1 MQVKNGMSKLILVT
15 GSSRGI
21 GATSAIR
28 LASEGYDVC
37 VNYIHDA
44 AAAQEVVKQIQLTGR
59 KALAVQADVS
69 KEEQVQMLFERMDDC
84 FGAVYGLVNNAGILF
99 KQMRVEEMS
108 AERIN
113 AVLTTNVTSCF
124 LCAREA
130 IKRMSF
136 NRGGAGGVI
145 VNISSAAARIG
156 SAGEYVDYA
165 ASKGAIDTMTIGLA
179 KEVAEQGIRVN
190 AVRPGFI
197 YTDMHRDG
205 GEPGRVDRLK
215 DSLPMKRGGTANEV
229 AAAVS
234 WLISEESSYTTGSFI
249 DVSGGR

>member
-1 MQVKNGMSKLILVT
+1 MSKMVLVT

-21 GATSAIR
+21 GAASAIR
-28 LASEGYDVC
+28 LALEGYDIC
-37 VNYIHDA
+37 VNYVHNA
-44 AAAQEVVKQIQLTGR
+44 AAANRVVEEIESTGR
-59 KALAVQADVS
+59 KARAIQADVS
-69 KEEQVQMLFERMDDC
+69 QEGQVLALFEQMDDY
-84 FGAVYGLVNNAGILF
+84 FGAVYGLVNNAGVLF

-113 AVLTTNVTSCF
+113 AVLTTNVTSYF

-130 IKRMSF
+130 IKRMSLA
-136 NRGGAGGVI
+136 RGGSGGVI
-145 VNISSAAARIG
+145 VNISSAAARTG

-215 DSLPMKRGGTANEV
+215 GSLPLKRGGAAEEV
-229 AAAVS
+229 AAAVA

-249 DVSGGR
+249 EVSGGR

>member
-1 MQVKNGMSKLILVT
+1 MSKLILVT

-21 GATSAIR
+21 GAASAIR

-44 AAAQEVVKQIQLTGR
+44 ATAQKVVKQIQLTGR

-69 KEEQVQMLFERMDDC
+69 KEEQVQMLFERMDAF

-113 AVLTTNVTSCF
+113 AVLATNVTSYF

-215 DSLPMKRGGTANEV
+215 GSLPMKRGGTADEV

-249 DVSGGR
+249 EVSGGR

>member
-1 MQVKNGMSKLILVT
+1 MSKLVLVT

-21 GATSAIR
+21 GAASAIR

-44 AAAQEVVKQIQLTGR
+44 AAAQEVVKQIQLTGQ

-69 KEEQVQMLFERMDDC
+69 EEEQVIMLFERMDEY
-84 FGAVYGLVNNAGILF
+84 FGRVYGLVNNAGILF

-113 AVLTTNVTSCF
+113 AVLTTNVTSAF

-130 IKRMSF
+130 IKRMSL
-136 NRGGAGGVI
+136 NRGGTGGVI
-145 VNISSAAARIG
+145 VNVSSAAARIG

-179 KEVAEQGIRVN
+179 NEVAEQGIRVN

-197 YTDMHRDG
+197 YTDMHSAG

-215 DSLPMKRGGTANEV
+215 DSLPMQRGGSVDEV

-234 WLISEESSYTTGSFI
+234 WLMSDESSYTTGSFI
-249 DVSGGR
+249 EVSGGR

>member
-1 MQVKNGMSKLILVT
+1 MSNLVLVT

-21 GATSAIR
+21 GAASAIR
-28 LASEGYDVC
+28 LASEGYNVC
-37 VNYIHDA
+37 INYIHDA
-44 AAAQEVVKQIQLTGR
+44 VAAQEVVKQIQLTGQ

-69 KEEQVQMLFERMDDC
+69 EEKQVIMLFERMDEY
-84 FGAVYGLVNNAGILF
+84 FGRVYGLVNNAGILF

-113 AVLTTNVTSCF
+113 AVLTTNVTSAF

-130 IKRMSF
+130 IKRMSLD
-136 NRGGAGGVI
+136 RGGAGGVI
-145 VNISSAAARIG
+145 VNVSSAAARIG

-179 KEVAEQGIRVN
+179 NEVAEQGIRVN

-197 YTDMHRDG
+197 YTDMHRAG

-215 DSLPMKRGGTANEV
+215 GSLPMQRGGSVDEV

-234 WLISEESSYTTGSFI
+234 WLMSEESSYTTGSFI
-249 DVSGGR
+249 EVSGGR